1 MFHAI
6 IPSPVGEL
14 LLAGTEN
21 SLKEVRFA
29 AGGMGRV
36 PNPDWQRDNRPFREA
51 ARQLGE
57 YFAGK
62 RQRFELPLAP
72 DGTAFQR
79 EVWAALQ
86 AIPYGETRS
95 YRDIAEA
102 VGKPMAA
109 MAVGGANGR
118 NPLPILIPCHRVIGA
133 DGSLTGYGGGL
144 EIKRFL
150 LELELGGRKPADQ
163 I

>member
-1 MFHAI
+1 MFQAI

-14 LLAGTEN
+14 LLAGTE
-21 SLKEVRFA
+21 SALKAVRFA
-29 AGGMGRV
+29 AGGMGDA
-36 PNPDWQRDNRPFREA
+36 PNPDRRRDCRPLREA

-79 EVWAALQ
+79 EVWVALQ

-102 VGKPMAA
+102 LGKPKAA
-109 MAVGGANGR
+109 MAVGGANGS

-150 LELELGGRKPADQ
+150 LELELGSRKLADQ